1 MSINS
6 AMLAGVSGLVSNSS
20 ALAAIS
26 DNIANVNTTAYKRNQ
41 VNFANVVTAQAV
53 KGRYSA
59 GGVQAVTRQ
68 FVAQQGLITSASS
81 PTDLGISG
89 DGFFIVT
96 QKAANLTSA
105 DNRAFTRSGSFSVDA
120 DGFLVND
127 AKLYLQGWP
136 VQDDGTIDANPSDL
150 TKLDSINVKNLGA
163 AVRATSN
170 IVINANVD
178 KRGNPTSVGDA
189 TYVPAVDTTS
199 MAGYAAGV
207 VGATIKPDFTIEM
220 NVIDSVGGAHKVAVS
235 FLKSSSVTNPNE
247 WHAEIYA
254 IPASDVDTGTG
265 VPAPAGS
272 PPGLI
277 ASGLVNFTQTGQFD
291 EANSTLFGTD
301 GGAPPVGNK
310 PAFSL
315 GASSGGVFPAWADS
329 LGIGAQDIKLDFS
342 KLASRPVESSVT
354 QVNSDG
360 ASVGNVVGVE
370 VDENGMVSAI
380 FDNSEIRQ
388 VAKIGLATFP
398 NPDGLTPISGNAYRP
413 TIQSG
418 EFVLK
423 QPTTAGAGQISSSTL
438 EASTVDL
445 SAEFTGLI
453 STQKAYSA
461 SSKIIT
467 TADQMLEEL
476 INIKR

>member
-96 QKAANLTSA
+96 QKPTGLTSA

-136 VQDDGTIDANPSDL
+136 VQADGTIDANPSDL

-189 TYVPAVDTTS
+189 TYVPTVDTTS

-207 VGATIKPDFTIEM
+207 AGATIKPDFTIEM

-235 FLKSSSVTNPNE
+235 FLKSSSATNPNE

-291 EANSTLFGTD
+291 QDNSTLFGTS
-301 GGAPPVGNK
+301 GTPAVGNA

-315 GASSGGVFPAWADS
+315 GASSSGTFPAWADN
-329 LGIGAQDIKLDFS
+329 LGIGSQDVSLDFS

-423 QPTTAGAGQISSSTL
+423 QPTMAGAGQISSSTL